1 MYQYE
6 EWIIEALQE
15 MVKTKSIKRKKE
27 IKDEIIGYVKDLKE
41 SWTIEHFYKDEKI
54 KKEKHD

>member
-1 MYQYE
+1 MNQYE

-27 IKDEIIGYVKDLKE
+27 IKDEIIRYVKDLKE
-41 SWTIEHFYKDEKI
+41 SWTTDHLYKDEKI

>member
-1 MYQYE
+1 MNQYE

-41 SWTIEHFYKDEKI
+41 SWTTDHLYKDEKI